1 MLHIICF
8 LLIVRVSNVFFLIL
22 NSCITGA
29 CCVCIHVYFP
39 STSRKTRCIRDRI
52 NKYKQHND
60 PKGDRTT
67 KTEHARYRRCYTHA
81 SHNLRKCLKRSK
93 TTDVGRKGCSYQY
106 KSLLSDNFCHSHLVS
121 DMKNIVLSGLWT
133 VELNLVMTPVY
144 LPWSFILRMPEEG
157 RVREGTQREKSRLL
171 IYISSNMDSS
181 SWEGSAQ
188 KWS

>member
-29 CCVCIHVYFP
+29 CGVCIHVYFP
-39 STSRKTRCIRDRI
+39 STSRRDRI

-81 SHNLRKCLKRSK
+81 SHNLRKCLKRLK

-121 DMKNIVLSGLWT
+121 DMKNIVLSGL
-133 VELNLVMTPVY
+133 
-144 LPWSFILRMPEEG
+144 
-157 RVREGTQREKSRLL
+157 
-171 IYISSNMDSS
+171 
-181 SWEGSAQ
+181 
-188 KWS
+188 